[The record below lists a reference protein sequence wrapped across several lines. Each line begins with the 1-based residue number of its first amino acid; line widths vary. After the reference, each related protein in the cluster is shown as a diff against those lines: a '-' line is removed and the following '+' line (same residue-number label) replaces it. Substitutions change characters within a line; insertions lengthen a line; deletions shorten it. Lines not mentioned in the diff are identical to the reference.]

1 MVCIMVSLQNH
12 LNHFAAYRLPSLP
25 NFVHKKGCF
34 YNLSNKVLQNIK
46 NKTHWNPLNKVYNQN
61 HHPLYFSFFKNNS
74 WRTLTQNIAKNNK
87 TLSRAVLFKYFSPD
101 HLYTKIFRIVDNH
114 PGIQTTPRLHLHVVS
129 SIYYTIHH
137 CIYALSNNQK
147 WPIYP

>member
-61 HHPLYFSFFKNNS
+61 HHPLYFSIFKNNS
-74 WRTLTQNIAKNNK
+74 LRTLTQNIAKK
-87 TLSRAVLFKYFSPD
+87 QITVGLFEYFSTD
-101 HLYTKIFRIVDNH
+101 HFNTKIIRIVDNH
-114 PGIQTTPRLHLHVVS
+114 PGIQPTPPISSTRGFIYILYNPPLHICFVE
-129 SIYYTIHH
+129 
-137 CIYALSNNQK
+137 
-147 WPIYP
+147 